1 MKEENFSIQDSFRV
15 IQSMIDKAKEDFAD
29 NAFFSLLWGWLVF
42 FAALGQYVLREIVQY
57 EHHYLVWLLM
67 IPGGIISIIYGYK
80 VNRKTKVKTYMNEA
94 MSLFGIGCGVSFS
107 ILSLVFSYSNAWQF
121 AFPVYLALYGF
132 CSFVSGAIL
141 RLPILRWAGVI
152 CWAIAVLSIYVG
164 YDIQLLL
171 MAASA
176 VTAFI
181 VPGYIMRGK
190 KRKQLA

>member
-1 MKEENFSIQDSFRV
+1 MNDDNFSVQDSFRV

-42 FAALGQYVLREIVQY
+42 FAALGQYILREIIHY
-57 EHHYLVWLLM
+57 PHHYLVWLLM

-80 VNRKTKVKTYMNEA
+80 FGRRTKVKTYMNEA
-94 MSLFGIGCGVSFS
+94 MSFFGIACGVSFS
-107 ILSLVFSYSNAWQF
+107 ILSLVFSYSNAWHF
-121 AFPVYLALYGF
+121 AFPVYLALYGL

-141 RLPILRWAGVI
+141 RLQLLRWAAVI
-152 CWAIAVLSIYVG
+152 CWAIAIISIYVG
-164 YDIQLLL
+164 YDVQLLL

-181 VPGYIMRGK
+181 VPGYVMRAK